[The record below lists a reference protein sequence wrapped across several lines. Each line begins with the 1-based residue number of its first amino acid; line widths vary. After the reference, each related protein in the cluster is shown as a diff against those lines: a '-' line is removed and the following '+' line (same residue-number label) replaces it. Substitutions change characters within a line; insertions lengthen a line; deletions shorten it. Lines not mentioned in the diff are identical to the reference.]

1 MTCTCSA
8 VFIGEPIIMDHHYD
22 VYGHSSSGSIFNHH
36 INSLV
41 LTLSR
46 HITSIVVIILTVS
59 LYLILSSLP
68 LTSKH
73 RKSWWKTRQRTFIN
87 SLGVI
92 TKAMRSWS
100 IAALHTRN
108 SPGMSSVLLKANGND
123 DGIKWREVLLDWVAW
138 WVHKRVWHDRRECEP
153 NWWCDG

>member
-1 MTCTCSA
+1 MM
-8 VFIGEPIIMDHHYD
+8 FMDIHHQE
-22 VYGHSSSGSIFNHH
+22 VLLTITSTVWWFSL
-36 INSLV
+36 SLV
-41 LTLSR
+41 
-46 HITSIVVIILTVS
+46 TSQVLTVS

-92 TKAMRSWS
+92 TKAMRSGS

-123 DGIKWREVLLDWVAW
+123 DGIR
-138 WVHKRVWHDRRECEP
+138 
-153 NWWCDG
+153 